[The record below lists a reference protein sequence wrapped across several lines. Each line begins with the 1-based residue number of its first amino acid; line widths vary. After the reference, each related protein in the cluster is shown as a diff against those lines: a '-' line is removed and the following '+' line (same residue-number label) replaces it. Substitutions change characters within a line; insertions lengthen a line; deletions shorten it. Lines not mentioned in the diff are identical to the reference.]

1 MIDRQAFER
10 ACISVFI
17 LLWSKFKQM
26 TNMVAGGRAK
36 LNKYL
41 L

>member
-17 LLWSKFKQM
+17 LLWSKLNKRLIL
-26 TNMVAGGRAK
+26 VAGGRAK
-36 LNKYL
+36 LNEYL

>member
-10 ACISVFI
+10 ACISV
-17 LLWSKFKQM
+17 FKQM

-36 LNKYL
+36 LNEYL